1 MRSSNASAPCR
12 FELRPSRW
20 RIGAMA
26 ALAVLAPF
34 AVLVSDLSGV
44 VAWPLA
50 VVVLCSGMALAWRE
64 RRRPVHAVVID
75 ATGVATVDGLA
86 VDRFRIDWRGPL
98 AFVSWRDGLGRTFR
112 RSLWPDTLSAAGRR
126 ELRLAADR
134 DDAGRRS
141 GPMAP

>member
-1 MRSSNASAPCR
+1 
-12 FELRPSRW
+12 L
-20 RIGAMA
+20 A
-26 ALAVLAPF
+26 ALAPF
-34 AVLVSDLSGV
+34 AVLVSDLSRV
-44 VAWPLA
+44 AAWPLA

-75 ATGVATVDGLA
+75 ATGAATVDGLA
-86 VDRFRIDWRGPL
+86 VERFRIDWRGPL
-98 AFVSWRDGLGRTFR
+98 AFVSWRDGHGRTFR

-134 DDAGRRS
+134 DDAGRRP